1 MNELKS
7 LSDILK
13 YAFDH
18 FPNSKL
24 VFDGYT
30 FDNGALSFKDL
41 KSHLDIVLIFKT

>member
-13 YAFDH
+13 HAFDH

-24 VFDGYT
+24 IFDGFS
-30 FDNGALSFKDL
+30 FDNRTISYKDL
-41 KSHLDIVLIFKT
+41 KSHLDIVLFFKT